1 MASLVREIRYKIII
15 AGDPEVGKTSIVK
28 KFNTNEFEKK
38 YISTVGFQIS
48 TKEVNYNPDN
58 SIKSEKIQ
66 LLIWDIAGQP
76 QFHLIRE
83 KFYEGASGAI
93 FVFDVTNRPAFF
105 QIKSWIEECSK
116 HVSGRIPCILVGN
129 KIDLKE
135 DRVIIKPQAHNLAEK
150 YGFKY
155 IETSAKTGKNIKNL
169 FNLLVHDI
177 YTYYKKMR

>member
-1 MASLVREIRYKIII
+1 MASLVRAIRYKIII

-28 KFNTNEFEKK
+28 KYNTNEFEKK

-48 TKEVNYNPDN
+48 TKEVNFNQIN
-58 SIKSEKIQ
+58 SNKPEKIQ

-105 QIKSWIEECSK
+105 QIKNWIEECFK
-116 HVSGRIPCILVGN
+116 HVSGNIPCILVGN
-129 KIDLKE
+129 KVDLKE
-135 DRVIIKPQAHNLAEK
+135 RAIIKPQALNLSEK

>member
-15 AGDPEVGKTSIVK
+15 AGNPEVGKTSIIK
-28 KFNTNEFEKK
+28 KYNTNKFEKK

-48 TKEVNYNPDN
+48 TKEVNFNPKN
-58 SIKSEKIQ
+58 SNKPEKIQ

-105 QIKSWIEECSK
+105 QIKNWIEECFK
-116 HVSGRIPCILVGN
+116 HVSGSIPCILVGN
-129 KIDLKE
+129 KIDLTE
-135 DRVIIKPQAHNLAEK
+135 ERVIITPQAHNLAEK
-150 YGFKY
+150 FGFKY

-169 FNLLVHDI
+169 FHLLVHDI